1 MCFKS
6 LSTNLEY
13 QRIIRERSLSRIT
26 GLSQP
31 QLLKDYHRD
40 RLPRALP
47 LLRRLPASM
56 ATSSQALDSS
66 RNGLLDLGRHTR
78 NPIHPISL
86 PVRQGSLN
94 KFLQRFDTRQH
105 IHLIAAQR
113 NRSSAHPP
121 SASEPND
128 NIGQRGQSCVRRTTP
143 SKHVRKEFRQVSATF
158 PHRSWQR
165 QTRRDLCRQHW
176 GGRPNVEQ

>member
-1 MCFKS
+1 MFQVSLYQPRVSKIHTRAILTQNHWTEPALTAQGLPSRSTAKS
-6 LSTNLEY
+6 LTAVAAPTCIDGNVF
-13 QRIIRERSLSRIT
+13 
-26 GLSQP
+26 
-31 QLLKDYHRD
+31 
-40 RLPRALP
+40 A
-47 LLRRLPASM
+47 
-56 ATSSQALDSS
+56 SS
-66 RNGLLDLGRHTR
+66 RQLQEWFTR
-78 NPIHPISL
+78 SWKTCKKPIHPISL

-94 KFLQRFDTRQH
+94 KFLQRFDIRQH
-105 IHLIAAQR
+105 IHTIAAQR
-113 NRSSAHPP
+113 NRFSAHPP